1 MLQINRRLL
10 LGLRIVRQTIMF
22 STVVACAGTL
32 FLLAYFV
39 YLVGS
44 ISSPPPR
51 NGIRIPLSAKAP
63 PQDGDAP
70 EFQPAP
76 QPGVRLPPTCPLGAA
91 HVDDNAE
98 VIGVWAEGRS
108 RAYLVSEM
116 GWPKHVVNDV
126 LEGHPVSVTYC
137 DRRGCARVF
146 TAEHLRGPLEMDVGG
161 WVENKGM
168 AVRVNGVDY
177 LQETGENVTSSG
189 GEPIPYREM
198 PHTRTSWRA
207 WREAHPDTDIYV
219 GDQPVG

>member
-1 MLQINRRLL
+1 MLQIKRRIR
-10 LGLRIVRQTIMF
+10 LGLRIVGQTIMF
-22 STVVACAGTL
+22 STLGACAGTL
-32 FLLAYFV
+32 FLLGCYV
-39 YLVGS
+39 YLGGS
-44 ISSPPPR
+44 VSSPPPLY
-51 NGIRIPLSAKAP
+51 GILIPLSSKGP
-63 PQDGDAP
+63 PAGDAP
-70 EFQPAP
+70 EFQPNP
-76 QPGVRLPPTCPLGAA
+76 QPGVRLPPTCPLWAS
-91 HVDDNAE
+91 HVEDDAE
-98 VIGVWAEGRS
+98 VIGVWVEGRS
-108 RAYLVSEM
+108 RAYLIREM

-126 LEGHPVSVTYC
+126 LEGRPISVTYC
-137 DRRGCARVF
+137 DRRRCSRVF
-146 TAEHLRGPLEMDVGG
+146 TAEPLGGPLEMDVGG